1 LPTGEQLNNLGYV
14 SKELLA
20 DRFNQNEEIMAKTT
34 EKKPT
39 EFALPGPKASPGE
52 IADARMDLET
62 RQKVA
67 NAEVKRLEGL
77 RVELD
82 EIVRAAAT
90 KLKGTGF
97 AGKSGAVEVVREN
110 KLVIDTEKNGWDKF
124 YTYIKKTGSF
134 DLLQKRIGEK
144 AVQDRIDS
152 GVKMETLGLTT
163 FAVDK
168 VKVKAVK

>member
-1 LPTGEQLNNLGYV
+1 
-14 SKELLA
+14 
-20 DRFNQNEEIMAKTT
+20 MAKST

-39 EFALPGPKASPGE
+39 EFVLPGPKATPGE
-52 IADARMDLET
+52 IADSRFDLET
-62 RQKVA
+62 RLKAA

-82 EIVRAAAT
+82 EIVREAAA

-97 AGKSGAVEVVREN
+97 AGKLGTITVIREN
-110 KLVIDTEKNGWDKF
+110 KVVIDTEKNGWDKF
-124 YTYIKKTGSF
+124 YAYIKKTGSF
-134 DLLQKRIGEK
+134 DMLQKRVGEK
-144 AVQDRIDS
+144 AVQDRLDA

-168 VKVKAVK
+168 VKVTGVKA